1 MVWRNL
7 SIAHHKNYQHLL
19 IDGSSQLGLNLSTDQ
34 LDSLLGYLELMLK
47 WNKAR
52 NLTAI
57 HSYSEGIKKHLLD
70 SLSIL
75 SFVRK
80 GKILDVGSGAGLPGI
95 VIALMRD
102 DVSVTSID
110 SVGKKC
116 RFMEHAKLNL
126 GLKNFNVVNDRV
138 ENFGANACF
147 NQIVSR
153 AFATFEDTK
162 KLTNHLICSNGE
174 YLFMKGKHYKMESI
188 SEDFI
193 ENKVNV
199 PFVSEERFNIQMKA

>member
-1 MVWRNL
+1 MQK
-7 SIAHHKNYQHLL
+7 HKDLL
-19 IDGSSQLGLNLSTDQ
+19 IEGSTKLGIELSVEKIEK
-34 LDSLLGYLELMLK
+34 LLHYLELIIK
-47 WNKAR
+47 WNKVH

-57 HSYSEGIKKHLLD
+57 DDPSEGVKKHLLD

-75 SFVRK
+75 SFIKK
-80 GKILDVGSGAGLPGI
+80 GRMLDVGSGAGLPGI

-102 DVSVTSID
+102 DVGVTSID

-116 RFMEHAKLNL
+116 RFMEHARLDLNL
-126 GLKNFNVVNDRV
+126 INFNVVNDRV
-138 ENFGANACF
+138 EIYNTNECF

-162 KLTNHLICSNGE
+162 KLTAHLICPEGE

-199 PFVSEERFNIQMKA
+199 PFVSEERFIIQMKA

>member
-1 MVWRNL
+1 MQTHKDLLIEGSTKLGIEL
-7 SIAHHKNYQHLL
+7 SIEKIEKLL
-19 IDGSSQLGLNLSTDQ
+19 R
-34 LDSLLGYLELMLK
+34 YLELIIK
-47 WNKAR
+47 WNKVH

-57 HSYSEGIKKHLLD
+57 DDPYEGVKKHLLD

-75 SFVRK
+75 SFIKK

-95 VIALMRD
+95 VIAIMRD
-102 DVSVTSID
+102 DVDVTSID

-116 RFMEHAKLNL
+116 RFMEHTKLNL
-126 GLKNFNVVNDRV
+126 DLENFNVINNRV
-138 ENFGANACF
+138 EIYKPTECF

-153 AFATFEDTK
+153 AFATFDDTK
-162 KLTNHLICSNGE
+162 KLTTHLICSKGE

-199 PFVSEERFNIQMKA
+199 PFVSEERFIIQMKV

>member
-1 MVWRNL
+1 MQK
-7 SIAHHKNYQHLL
+7 HKDLL
-19 IDGSSQLGLNLSTDQ
+19 IEGSTKLGIELSMEKIEK
-34 LDSLLGYLELMLK
+34 LLHYLELIIK
-47 WNKAR
+47 WNKVH

-57 HSYSEGIKKHLLD
+57 DDPSEGVKKHLLD

-75 SFVRK
+75 SFIKK
-80 GKILDVGSGAGLPGI
+80 GRILDVGSGAGLPGI

-102 DVSVTSID
+102 DVGVTSID
-110 SVGKKC
+110 SVGKKS
-116 RFMEHAKLNL
+116 RFMEHARLDLNL
-126 GLKNFNVVNDRV
+126 INFNVVNDRV
-138 ENFGANACF
+138 EIYNTNECF

-162 KLTNHLICSNGE
+162 KLTAHLICHEGE

-199 PFVSEERFNIQMKA
+199 PFVSEDRFIIQMKA

>member
-1 MVWRNL
+1 MQK
-7 SIAHHKNYQHLL
+7 HKDLL
-19 IDGSSQLGLNLSTDQ
+19 IEGSTKLGIELSVEKIEK
-34 LDSLLGYLELMLK
+34 LLHYLELIIK
-47 WNKAR
+47 WNKVH

-57 HSYSEGIKKHLLD
+57 DDPSEGVKKHLLD

-75 SFVRK
+75 SFIKK
-80 GKILDVGSGAGLPGI
+80 GRILDVGSGAGLPGI
-95 VIALMRD
+95 VIALLRD
-102 DVSVTSID
+102 DVGVTSID

-116 RFMEHAKLNL
+116 RFMEHARLDLNL
-126 GLKNFNVVNDRV
+126 INFNVVNDRV
-138 ENFGANACF
+138 EIYNTNECF

-162 KLTNHLICSNGE
+162 KLTAHLICPEGE

-199 PFVSEERFNIQMKA
+199 PFVSEERFIIQMKA

>member
-1 MVWRNL
+1 MRTSKEILIEGSSELGFNL
-7 SIAHHKNYQHLL
+7 SEN
-19 IDGSSQLGLNLSTDQ
+19 QLEKLFH
-34 LDSLLGYLELMLK
+34 YLELIMK
-47 WNKAR
+47 WNKVH

-57 HSYSEGIKKHLLD
+57 DNLTEGVKKHLLD
-70 SLSIL
+70 SLSVL
-75 SFVRK
+75 SFVKK
-80 GKILDVGSGAGLPGI
+80 GTILDVGSGAGLPGI
-95 VIALMRD
+95 IIALMRD
-102 DVSVTSID
+102 DVNVTSID

-126 GLKNFNVVNDRV
+126 DLENFNVVNDRV
-138 ENFGANACF
+138 EMYKTNECF

-162 KLTNHLICSNGE
+162 KLTAHLICPKGE

-188 SEDFI
+188 SKDFI

-199 PFVSEERFNIQMKA
+199 PFVTEERYIIQMKA

>member
-1 MVWRNL
+1 MQK
-7 SIAHHKNYQHLL
+7 HKDLL
-19 IDGSSQLGLNLSTDQ
+19 IEGSTKLGIELSVEKIEK
-34 LDSLLGYLELMLK
+34 LLHYLELIIK
-47 WNKAR
+47 WNKVH

-57 HSYSEGIKKHLLD
+57 DDPSEGVKKHLLD

-75 SFVRK
+75 SFIKK
-80 GKILDVGSGAGLPGI
+80 GRILDVGSGAGLPGI

-102 DVSVTSID
+102 DIDVTSID

-116 RFMEHAKLNL
+116 RFMEHARLDLNL
-126 GLKNFNVVNDRV
+126 INFNVVNDRV
-138 ENFGANACF
+138 EIYNTNECF

-162 KLTNHLICSNGE
+162 KLTAHLICPEGE

-199 PFVSEERFNIQMKA
+199 PFVSEERFIIQMKA

>member
-1 MVWRNL
+1 L
-7 SIAHHKNYQHLL
+7 SNAFQAERQILTEGA
-19 IDGSSQLGLNLSTDQ
+19 SQLGLTISQQKIEQ
-34 LDSLLGYLELMLK
+34 LVNYLDLLLK
-47 WNKAR
+47 WNKVH

-57 HSYSEGIKKHLLD
+57 DNRSEGVKKHILD
-70 SLSIL
+70 SLSVL
-75 SFVRK
+75 SFVKK
-80 GKILDVGSGAGLPGI
+80 GTILDVGSGAGLPGI

-102 DVSVTSID
+102 DVNVTSID

-116 RFMEHAKLNL
+116 RFMEHAKINL
-126 GLKNFNVVNDRV
+126 DVKNFNVVNDRV
-138 ENFGANACF
+138 EIYKTEECF

-162 KLTNHLICSNGE
+162 KLTAHLICSEGE

-199 PFVSEERFNIQMKA
+199 PFVSEERFIIQMKA

>member
-1 MVWRNL
+1 L
-7 SIAHHKNYQHLL
+7 SNEFQEQHQILTE
-19 IDGSSQLGLNLSTDQ
+19 GASQLGLNLSQQKIEQ
-34 LDSLLGYLELMLK
+34 LVKYLDLLLK
-47 WNKAR
+47 WNKVH

-57 HSYSEGIKKHLLD
+57 DNPSEAVKKHLLD

-75 SFVRK
+75 SFVKK
-80 GKILDVGSGAGLPGI
+80 GTILDVGSGAGLPGI

-126 GLKNFNVVNDRV
+126 SLENFNVVNDRV
-138 ENFGANACF
+138 EIYKTDECF

-162 KLTNHLICSNGE
+162 KLTAHLICPEGE
-174 YLFMKGKHYKMESI
+174 YLFMKGKQYKMESI
-188 SEDFI
+188 PEDFI

-199 PFVSEERFNIQMKA
+199 PFVSEERFIIQMKA

>member
-1 MVWRNL
+1 MQK
-7 SIAHHKNYQHLL
+7 HKDLL
-19 IDGSSQLGLNLSTDQ
+19 IEGSTKLGIELSVEKIEK
-34 LDSLLGYLELMLK
+34 LLHYLELIIK
-47 WNKAR
+47 WNKVH

-57 HSYSEGIKKHLLD
+57 DDPSEGVKKHLLD

-75 SFVRK
+75 SFIKK
-80 GKILDVGSGAGLPGI
+80 GRILDVGSGAGLPGI

-102 DVSVTSID
+102 DVDVTSID

-116 RFMEHAKLNL
+116 RFMEHARLDLNL
-126 GLKNFNVVNDRV
+126 INFNVVNDRV
-138 ENFGANACF
+138 EIYNTNECF

-153 AFATFEDTK
+153 AFAAFKDTK
-162 KLTNHLICSNGE
+162 KLTAHLICPEGE

-199 PFVSEERFNIQMKA
+199 PFVSEERFIIQMKA

>member
-1 MVWRNL
+1 L
-7 SIAHHKNYQHLL
+7 SNAFQAERQILTEGA
-19 IDGSSQLGLNLSTDQ
+19 SQLGLTISQQKIEQ
-34 LDSLLGYLELMLK
+34 LVNYLDLLLK
-47 WNKAR
+47 WNKVH

-57 HSYSEGIKKHLLD
+57 DNRSEGVKKHILD
-70 SLSIL
+70 SLSVL
-75 SFVRK
+75 SFVKK
-80 GKILDVGSGAGLPGI
+80 GTILDVGSGAGLPGI
-95 VIALMRD
+95 IISIMRD
-102 DVSVTSID
+102 DVDVTSID

-126 GLKNFNVVNDRV
+126 VLDNFNVVNDRV
-138 ENFGANACF
+138 EIYNTNECF

-162 KLTNHLICSNGE
+162 KLTAHLICPEGE

-199 PFVSEERFNIQMKA
+199 PFVSEERFIIQMKA

>member
-1 MVWRNL
+1 MLNDFHEERQIIIEGAL
-7 SIAHHKNYQHLL
+7 KLGIT
-19 IDGSSQLGLNLSTDQ
+19 ISQQKFEQ
-34 LDSLLGYLELMLK
+34 LVNYLELILK
-47 WNKAR
+47 WNKVH

-57 HSYSEGIKKHLLD
+57 DSFSEGARKHILD
-70 SLSIL
+70 SLSVL
-75 SFVRK
+75 SFVKK

-102 DVSVTSID
+102 DVDVTSID

-116 RFMEHAKLNL
+116 RFMEHVKLNL
-126 GLKNFNVVNDRV
+126 DLENLNVVNARV
-138 ENFGANACF
+138 EKFKSYECF
-147 NQIVSR
+147 NQIISR
-153 AFATFEDTK
+153 AFATFKETK
-162 KLTNHLICSNGE
+162 KLTSHLICPEGE

-199 PFVSEERFNIQMKA
+199 PFVSEERFIIQMKA

>member
-1 MVWRNL
+1 MSKEFLEGYRIL
-7 SIAHHKNYQHLL
+7 TEGAA
-19 IDGSSQLGLNLSTDQ
+19 QLGMTISQKKIEQ
-34 LDSLLGYLELMLK
+34 LVKYLDLLLK
-47 WNKAR
+47 WNKVH

-57 HSYSEGIKKHLLD
+57 NNLSEGVKKHLLD
-70 SLSIL
+70 SLSVL
-75 SFVRK
+75 SFVKK
-80 GKILDVGSGAGLPGI
+80 GTILDVGSGAGLPGI
-95 VIALMRD
+95 IIALIRD
-102 DVSVTSID
+102 DIAVTSID

-116 RFMEHAKLNL
+116 RFMEYAKLNL
-126 GLKNFNVVNDRV
+126 DLSNFNVVNDRV
-138 ENFGANACF
+138 EKFNTNECF

-162 KLTNHLICSNGE
+162 KLTAHLICPEGE

-199 PFVSEERFNIQMKA
+199 PFVTEERYIIQMKA

>member
-1 MVWRNL
+1 MQK
-7 SIAHHKNYQHLL
+7 HKDLL
-19 IDGSSQLGLNLSTDQ
+19 IEGSTKLGIELSVEKIEK
-34 LDSLLGYLELMLK
+34 LLHYLELIIK
-47 WNKAR
+47 WNKVH

-57 HSYSEGIKKHLLD
+57 DDPSEGVKKHLLD

-75 SFVRK
+75 SFIKK
-80 GKILDVGSGAGLPGI
+80 GRILDVGSGAGLPGI

-102 DVSVTSID
+102 DVGVTSID

-116 RFMEHAKLNL
+116 RFMEHARLDLNL
-126 GLKNFNVVNDRV
+126 INFNVVNDRV
-138 ENFGANACF
+138 EIYNTNECF

-162 KLTNHLICSNGE
+162 KLTAHLICHEGE

-199 PFVSEERFNIQMKA
+199 PFVSEERFIIQMKA

>member
-1 MVWRNL
+1 MQK
-7 SIAHHKNYQHLL
+7 HKDLL
-19 IDGSSQLGLNLSTDQ
+19 IEGSTKLGIELSVEKIEK
-34 LDSLLGYLELMLK
+34 LLHYLELIIK
-47 WNKAR
+47 WNKVH

-57 HSYSEGIKKHLLD
+57 DDSSEGVKKHLLD

-75 SFVRK
+75 SFIKK
-80 GKILDVGSGAGLPGI
+80 GRILDVGSGAGLPGI

-102 DVSVTSID
+102 DVGVTSID

-116 RFMEHAKLNL
+116 RFMEHARLDLNL
-126 GLKNFNVVNDRV
+126 INFNVVNDRV
-138 ENFGANACF
+138 EIYNTNECF

-153 AFATFEDTK
+153 AFATFKDTK
-162 KLTNHLICSNGE
+162 KLTAHLICPEGE

-199 PFVSEERFNIQMKA
+199 PFVSEERFIIQMKA

>member
-1 MVWRNL
+1 M
-7 SIAHHKNYQHLL
+7 ITTKEIL
-19 IDGSSQLGLNLSTDQ
+19 INGSNKFGLNLSENQ
-34 LDSLLGYLELMLK
+34 LEKLLDYLELIIK
-47 WNKAR
+47 WNKIH

-57 HSYSEGIKKHLLD
+57 KNPSEAVKKHLLD
-70 SLSIL
+70 SLSIIN
-75 SFVRK
+75 FIKK

-102 DVSVTSID
+102 EVDITSID

-116 RFMEHAKLNL
+116 RFMNHAKLAL
-126 GLKNFNVVNDRV
+126 DLKNFNVVNDRV
-138 ENFGANACF
+138 EIYKTNQSF

-153 AFATFEDTK
+153 AFASFEDTK
-162 KLTNHLICSNGE
+162 KLTAHLICPEGE

-199 PFVSEERFNIQMKA
+199 PFVSEERFIIQMKA

>member
-1 MVWRNL
+1 MQK
-7 SIAHHKNYQHLL
+7 HKNLL
-19 IDGSSQLGLNLSTDQ
+19 IEGSTKLGIELSVEKIEK
-34 LDSLLGYLELMLK
+34 LLHYLELIIK
-47 WNKAR
+47 WNKVH

-57 HSYSEGIKKHLLD
+57 DDPSEGVKKHLLD

-75 SFVRK
+75 SFIKK
-80 GKILDVGSGAGLPGI
+80 GRILDVGSGAGLPGI

-102 DVSVTSID
+102 DVGVTSID

-116 RFMEHAKLNL
+116 RFMEHARLDLNL
-126 GLKNFNVVNDRV
+126 TNFNVVNDRV
-138 ENFGANACF
+138 EIYKASECF

-162 KLTNHLICSNGE
+162 KLTAHLICHEGE

-199 PFVSEERFNIQMKA
+199 PFVSEERFIIQMKA

>member
-1 MVWRNL
+1 MITAKEIL
-7 SIAHHKNYQHLL
+7 T
-19 IDGSSQLGLNLSTDQ
+19 DGSIELGLNLSVHQ
-34 LDSLLGYLELMLK
+34 IEKLLYYLELIFK
-47 WNKAR
+47 WNKVH

-57 HSYSEGIKKHLLD
+57 DDPSEGVKKHLLD

-75 SFVRK
+75 SFIKK

-102 DVSVTSID
+102 DVDVTSID

-126 GLKNFNVVNDRV
+126 VLDNFNVVNDRV
-138 ENFGANACF
+138 EIYKPTECF

-162 KLTNHLICSNGE
+162 KLTTHLVCPEGE

-199 PFVSEERFNIQMKA
+199 PFVSEERFIIQMKA

>member
-1 MVWRNL
+1 L
-7 SIAHHKNYQHLL
+7 SDEFQEEHQILTEGA
-19 IDGSSQLGLNLSTDQ
+19 SQLGLTISQQKIEQ
-34 LDSLLGYLELMLK
+34 LVNYLELLLK
-47 WNKAR
+47 WNKVH

-57 HSYSEGIKKHLLD
+57 DNPSEGVKKHLLD
-70 SLSIL
+70 SLSVL
-75 SFVRK
+75 SFIKK

-126 GLKNFNVVNDRV
+126 GLENFNVVNDRV
-138 ENFGANACF
+138 EAYNTNECF

-162 KLTNHLICSNGE
+162 KLTAHLICPEGE

-199 PFVSEERFNIQMKA
+199 PFVSEERFIIQMKA

>member
-1 MVWRNL
+1 MQK
-7 SIAHHKNYQHLL
+7 HKDLL
-19 IDGSSQLGLNLSTDQ
+19 IEGSTKLGIELSVEKIEK
-34 LDSLLGYLELMLK
+34 LLHYLELIIK
-47 WNKAR
+47 WNKVH

-57 HSYSEGIKKHLLD
+57 DDPSEGVKKHLLD

-75 SFVRK
+75 SFIKK

-102 DVSVTSID
+102 DVAVTSID

-116 RFMEHAKLNL
+116 RFMEHARLDLNL
-126 GLKNFNVVNDRV
+126 TNFNVVNDRV
-138 ENFGANACF
+138 EIYKANECF

-162 KLTNHLICSNGE
+162 KLTAHLICPEGE

-199 PFVSEERFNIQMKA
+199 PFVSEERFIIQMKA

>member
-1 MVWRNL
+1 MQK
-7 SIAHHKNYQHLL
+7 HKDLL
-19 IDGSSQLGLNLSTDQ
+19 IEGSTKLGIELSVEKIEK
-34 LDSLLGYLELMLK
+34 LLHYLELIIK
-47 WNKAR
+47 WNKVH

-57 HSYSEGIKKHLLD
+57 DDPSEGVKKHLLD

-75 SFVRK
+75 SFIKK
-80 GKILDVGSGAGLPGI
+80 GRILDVGSGAGLPGI

-102 DVSVTSID
+102 DVGVTSID

-116 RFMEHAKLNL
+116 RFMEHARLDLNL
-126 GLKNFNVVNDRV
+126 INFNVVNDRV
-138 ENFGANACF
+138 EIYNTNECF

-153 AFATFEDTK
+153 AFATFEDTR
-162 KLTNHLICSNGE
+162 KLTAHLICPEGE

-199 PFVSEERFNIQMKA
+199 PFVSEERFIIQMKA

>member
-1 MVWRNL
+1 MRTAKEILIKGSSELGFNL
-7 SIAHHKNYQHLL
+7 SDKQLEILL
-19 IDGSSQLGLNLSTDQ
+19 H
-34 LDSLLGYLELMLK
+34 YLELIIK
-47 WNKAR
+47 WNKVH

-57 HSYSEGIKKHLLD
+57 DNLTEGVKKHLLD
-70 SLSIL
+70 SLSVL
-75 SFVRK
+75 SFVKK

-95 VIALMRD
+95 IIALMRD
-102 DVSVTSID
+102 DVDVTSID

-126 GLKNFNVVNDRV
+126 DLENFNVINDRV
-138 ENFGANACF
+138 EIYKTNECF

-153 AFATFEDTK
+153 AFATFDDTK
-162 KLTNHLICSNGE
+162 KLTTHLICPEGE
-174 YLFMKGKHYKMESI
+174 YLFMKGKHYKMELI

-199 PFVSEERFNIQMKA
+199 PFVSEERYIIQMKA

>member
-1 MVWRNL
+1 MGINL
-7 SIAHHKNYQHLL
+7 SERQLKLL
-19 IDGSSQLGLNLSTDQ
+19 IR
-34 LDSLLGYLELMLK
+34 YLELIVK
-47 WNKAR
+47 WNQVH

-57 HSYSEGIKKHLLD
+57 NNPSEGVKKHLLD

-75 SFVRK
+75 SFIK
-80 GKILDVGSGAGLPGI
+80 AGKILDVGSGAGLPGI

-102 DVSVTSID
+102 DVNVTSID

-116 RFMEHAKLNL
+116 RFMEHARLDLNL
-126 GLKNFNVVNDRV
+126 TNFNVVNDRV
-138 ENFGANACF
+138 EMYKTDQCF

-162 KLTNHLICSNGE
+162 KLTAHLICPEGE

-193 ENKVNV
+193 ENKVSV
-199 PFVSEERFNIQMKA
+199 PFVSEERFIIQMKV

>member
-1 MVWRNL
+1 MRTAKEILIKGSSELGFNL
-7 SIAHHKNYQHLL
+7 SDKQLEILL
-19 IDGSSQLGLNLSTDQ
+19 H
-34 LDSLLGYLELMLK
+34 YLELIIK
-47 WNKAR
+47 WNKVH

-57 HSYSEGIKKHLLD
+57 DNLTEGVKKHLLD
-70 SLSIL
+70 SLSVL
-75 SFVRK
+75 SFVKK

-95 VIALMRD
+95 IIALMRD
-102 DVSVTSID
+102 DVDVTSID

-116 RFMEHAKLNL
+116 RFMEHAKINLNL
-126 GLKNFNVVNDRV
+126 ENFNVVNDRV
-138 ENFGANACF
+138 EMYKANDCF

-162 KLTNHLICSNGE
+162 KLTTHLICPEGE

-199 PFVSEERFNIQMKA
+199 PFVSEERFIIQIKA

>member
-1 MVWRNL
+1 MQK
-7 SIAHHKNYQHLL
+7 HKDLL
-19 IDGSSQLGLNLSTDQ
+19 IEGSTKLGIELSVEKIEK
-34 LDSLLGYLELMLK
+34 LLHYLELIIK
-47 WNKAR
+47 WNKVH

-57 HSYSEGIKKHLLD
+57 DDLSEGVKKHLLD

-75 SFVRK
+75 SFIKK
-80 GKILDVGSGAGLPGI
+80 GRILDVGSGAGLPGI

-102 DVSVTSID
+102 DVGVTSID

-116 RFMEHAKLNL
+116 RFMEHARLDLNL
-126 GLKNFNVVNDRV
+126 INFNVVNDRV
-138 ENFGANACF
+138 EIYNTNECF

-162 KLTNHLICSNGE
+162 KLTAHLICPEGE

-199 PFVSEERFNIQMKA
+199 PFVSEERFIIQMKA

>member
-1 MVWRNL
+1 MSKEFLEERKIL
-7 SIAHHKNYQHLL
+7 TEGASQLDLKISHHKVKQL
-19 IDGSSQLGLNLSTDQ
+19 IYY
-34 LDSLLGYLELMLK
+34 LDTLLK
-47 WNKAR
+47 WNKVH

-57 HSYSEGIKKHLLD
+57 NCFSDGVKKHILD

-75 SFVRK
+75 SFIKK

-95 VIALMRD
+95 MIALMRN
-102 DVSVTSID
+102 DVEVTSID

-116 RFMEHAKLNL
+116 RFMEHVKLNL
-126 GLKNFNVVNDRV
+126 NLENFYVINDRV
-138 ENFGANACF
+138 EEYKTAECF

-162 KLTNHLICSNGE
+162 RLTTHLICPEGE
-174 YLFMKGKHYKMESI
+174 YLFMKGKNYRMESI

-199 PFVSEERFNIQMKA
+199 PFVSEERFIIQMKA

>member
-1 MVWRNL
+1 MQK
-7 SIAHHKNYQHLL
+7 HKDLL
-19 IDGSSQLGLNLSTDQ
+19 IEGSTKLGIELSVEKIEK
-34 LDSLLGYLELMLK
+34 LLHYLELIIK
-47 WNKAR
+47 WNKVH

-57 HSYSEGIKKHLLD
+57 DDPSEGVKKHLLD

-75 SFVRK
+75 SFIKK
-80 GKILDVGSGAGLPGI
+80 GRILDVGSGAGLPGI

-102 DVSVTSID
+102 DVGVTSID

-116 RFMEHAKLNL
+116 RFMEHARLDLNL
-126 GLKNFNVVNDRV
+126 INFNVVNDRV
-138 ENFGANACF
+138 EIHNTNECF

-162 KLTNHLICSNGE
+162 KLTAHLICPEGE

-199 PFVSEERFNIQMKA
+199 PFVSEERFIIQMKA

>member
-1 MVWRNL
+1 MQK
-7 SIAHHKNYQHLL
+7 HKDLL
-19 IDGSSQLGLNLSTDQ
+19 IEGSTKLGIELSVEKIEK
-34 LDSLLGYLELMLK
+34 LLHYLELIIK
-47 WNKAR
+47 WNKVH

-57 HSYSEGIKKHLLD
+57 DDPSEGVKKHLLD

-75 SFVRK
+75 SFIKK
-80 GKILDVGSGAGLPGI
+80 GRILDVGSGAGLPGI

-102 DVSVTSID
+102 DVGVTSID

-116 RFMEHAKLNL
+116 RFMEHARLELNL
-126 GLKNFNVVNDRV
+126 INFNVVNDRV
-138 ENFGANACF
+138 EIYNTNECF

-153 AFATFEDTK
+153 AFATFKDTK
-162 KLTNHLICSNGE
+162 KLTAHLICPEGE

-199 PFVSEERFNIQMKA
+199 PFVSEERFIIQMKA

>member
-1 MVWRNL
+1 MQK
-7 SIAHHKNYQHLL
+7 HKDLL
-19 IDGSSQLGLNLSTDQ
+19 IEGSTKLGIELSMEKIEK
-34 LDSLLGYLELMLK
+34 LLHYLELIIK
-47 WNKAR
+47 WNKVH

-57 HSYSEGIKKHLLD
+57 DDPSEGVKKHLLD

-75 SFVRK
+75 SFIKK

-102 DVSVTSID
+102 DIDVTSLD

-116 RFMEHAKLNL
+116 RFMEHARLDLNL
-126 GLKNFNVVNDRV
+126 TNFNVVNDRV
-138 ENFGANACF
+138 EIYKANECF

-162 KLTNHLICSNGE
+162 KLTAHLICPEGE

-199 PFVSEERFNIQMKA
+199 PFVSEERFIIQMKA

>member
-1 MVWRNL
+1 MQK
-7 SIAHHKNYQHLL
+7 HKDLL
-19 IDGSSQLGLNLSTDQ
+19 IEGSTKLGIELSMEKIEK
-34 LDSLLGYLELMLK
+34 LLHYLELIIK
-47 WNKAR
+47 WNKVH

-57 HSYSEGIKKHLLD
+57 DDPSEGVKKHLLD

-75 SFVRK
+75 SFIKK

-102 DVSVTSID
+102 DVDVTSID

-116 RFMEHAKLNL
+116 RFMEHARLDLNL
-126 GLKNFNVVNDRV
+126 INFNVVNDRV
-138 ENFGANACF
+138 EIYKANECF

-162 KLTNHLICSNGE
+162 KLTAHLICHEGE

-199 PFVSEERFNIQMKA
+199 PFVSEERFIIQMKA

>member
-1 MVWRNL
+1 M
-7 SIAHHKNYQHLL
+7 SF
-19 IDGSSQLGLNLSTDQ
+19 
-34 LDSLLGYLELMLK
+34 
-47 WNKAR
+47 
-52 NLTAI
+52 
-57 HSYSEGIKKHLLD
+57 IK
-70 SLSIL
+70 
-75 SFVRK
+75 K

-102 DVSVTSID
+102 DLDVTSID

-116 RFMEHAKLNL
+116 RFMEHARLDL
-126 GLKNFNVVNDRV
+126 SLANFNVVNDRV
-138 ENFGANACF
+138 EIYKTNECF

-162 KLTNHLICSNGE
+162 RLTAHLICPEGE

-199 PFVSEERFNIQMKA
+199 PFVSEERFIIQMKA